1 MRAVRSTTEGIR
13 VVDLPVPDGPGV
25 RVSVT
30 SSGICGSDL
39 HLASFGALGVTLGH
53 EFCGRLDDGT
63 PVAVLPAVACGHC
76 ARCLAGDDQQCPE
89 VLGKMYGVSLDGGL
103 ADEVWVDPSCA
114 KVIPSAATFDY
125 ANLVE
130 PVAVAVHGI
139 NRAGVAPGMRV
150 LVIGAGP
157 IGLCTIAVAGS
168 RGIEVDL
175 LAHRTSRIGAGER
188 LGAGISAG
196 TGYDV
201 VLDAAGTQGS
211 MDSAIERVRPGGT
224 IGLLGTYWDPVTLGL
239 AVQMKEVTLV
249 PAFAYGHH
257 HGVSEFEDA
266 ITVLG
271 AVPALADTVITHRFG
286 LDEAPEAFRVAGDRA
301 SDAIKVVLHP

>member
-1 MRAVRSTTEGIR
+1 
-13 VVDLPVPDGPGV
+13 
-25 RVSVT
+25 
-30 SSGICGSDL
+30 
-39 HLASFGALGVTLGH
+39 
-53 EFCGRLDDGT
+53 
-63 PVAVLPAVACGHC
+63 
-76 ARCLAGDDQQCPE
+76 
-89 VLGKMYGVSLDGGL
+89 
-103 ADEVWVDPSCA
+103 
-114 KVIPSAATFDY
+114 
-125 ANLVE
+125 VE

-139 NRAGVAPGMRV
+139 NRAGVEPGMRV

-175 LAHRTSRIGAGER
+175 LAHRTRRIEAGEQ
-188 LGAGISAG
+188 LGAGTSAG

-211 MDSAIERVRPGGT
+211 MDSAIDRVRPGGT